1 MSNLYSNRFETL
13 PIMVSHGVATPN
25 SPERVMHSET
35 LMQGRK
41 VMTIVHNGR
50 VYRLQ
55 TTKQGKL
62 ILTK

>member
-1 MSNLYSNRFETL
+1 
-13 PIMVSHGVATPN
+13 
-25 SPERVMHSET
+25 MHSET